1 MTLRSSFDCVLL
13 ALSSE
18 NSGLPGEQEEAEKTW
33 VNNCFA
39 TRRGSKQSRSFVDWE
54 NPEMELFSY
63 NVNGGAENNGLFCE
77 PLALRH

>member
-1 MTLRSSFDCVLL
+1 MTLCSSFDCVLL

-39 TRRGSKQSRSFVDWE
+39 TCSGSKQSSSFVEWE

-63 NVNGGAENNGLFCE
+63 NVNGGLKITGCWWA
-77 PLALRH
+77 LAPRH